1 MNQVNTT
8 MSPNQFGAGLA
19 GGGSMVNSAGG
30 LSSASVVEALA
41 KILEKQNQTLSNT
54 LQQAEA
60 GGGGAGGG
68 GAAAAGGAGGA
79 GGAGDTQ
86 ANTTM
91 LKAQQQAGVVNTT
104 QSIAT
109 SVIQGLTDAQKE
121 TARATH

>member
-1 MNQVNTT
+1 MNNVNTT
-8 MSPNQFGAGLA
+8 MSPNQFGNLG
-19 GGGSMVNSAGG
+19 GGGSMVDGTGG
-30 LSSASVVEALA
+30 LSSGAVVEALA

-54 LQQAEA
+54 LQQAEGGG
-60 GGGGAGGG
+60 GGGGAGGVQG
-68 GAAAAGGAGGA
+68 GGDAGNV
-79 GGAGDTQ
+79 Q

-121 TARATH
+121 TARAAH

>member
-79 GGAGDTQ
+79 GDTQ